1 MNATGSFDTPRA
13 ALVGG
18 ANAPVV
24 LGCLERKHHQATRG
38 FSLVELMI
46 VVAII
51 AILGAIAYPSYTRHV
66 AKVNRVAAQGCLG
79 EYANYMERFY
89 TTNLRYDQTPLGV
102 ANADPHLD
110 CQGRSA
116 SSYTIVP
123 ASASTSYAITATP
136 LTIQSAREGGLCGT
150 LTLDVKGTRTPS
162 TSGCWQ

>member
-1 MNATGSFDTPRA
+1 MSATGSFERPLAERA
-13 ALVGG
+13 GG
-18 ANAPVV
+18 ANDHVV
-24 LGCLERKHHQATRG
+24 RGRQESKNHHAMQG
-38 FSLVELMI
+38 FSLVEVMI

-51 AILGAIAYPSYTRHV
+51 AILSAIAYPSYTRHV

-110 CQGRSA
+110 CQSRSA
-116 SSYTIVP
+116 ASYTIAP
-123 ASASTSYAITATP
+123 TSASTNYTITATP
-136 LTIQSAREGGLCGT
+136 LTVQSAREGGQCGT
-150 LTLDVKGTRTPS
+150 LTLDQKGTRTPS